1 MPNVHLKGYVLQ
13 LLARN
18 GDMWDFDIADDVMSS
33 YGLSG
38 DYWYG
43 TVRLTLT
50 DLYAGGPLE
59 EPEATID
66 PEKSLGV
73 EKVLFRFGLN
83 GFGRERMQQ
92 SGLMEVTTR

>member
-1 MPNVHLKGYVLQ
+1 MPDIHIKAYMLQ

-18 GDMWDFDIADDVMSS
+18 GEMWDYEIAEDVMNT

-50 DLYAGGPLE
+50 DLYASGLLAE
-59 EPEATID
+59 LEATID
-66 PEKSLGV
+66 LDKSLGE
-73 EKVLFRFGLN
+73 EKVLFLYGLN
-83 GFGRERMQQ
+83 DFGRQRMQQ
-92 SGLMEVTTR
+92 SGLLEVTR

>member
-1 MPNVHLKGYVLQ
+1 MPEIHIKAYMLQ

-18 GDMWDFDIADDVMSS
+18 GDMWDYEIAEDVMSS

-50 DLYAGGPLE
+50 DLYAGGLVAELE
-59 EPEATID
+59 AAID
-66 PEKSLGV
+66 PDKSLGE
-73 EKVLFRFGLN
+73 EKVLFRYGLN
-83 GFGRERMQQ
+83 DFGRQRMQQ
-92 SGLMEVTTR
+92 SGLLEVTR

>member
-1 MPNVHLKGYVLQ
+1 MLQ

-18 GDMWDFDIADDVMSS
+18 GAMWDYAVAEDVMSA

-50 DLYAGGPLE
+50 DLYAGGLLE
-59 EPEATID
+59 ELEATID
-66 PEKSLGV
+66 PEKSLGE
-73 EKVLFRFGLN
+73 EKVLFHYQLSD
-83 GFGRERMQQ
+83 FGRERMQQ
-92 SGLMEVTTR
+92 SGLMEVSR

>member
-1 MPNVHLKGYVLQ
+1 MPDLHIKGYMLQ

-18 GDMWDFDIADDVMSS
+18 GAMWDYAVAEDVMST

-50 DLYAGGPLE
+50 DLYAGGLLE
-59 EPEATID
+59 ELEATID
-66 PEKSLGV
+66 PDKSLGE
-73 EKVLFRFGLN
+73 EKILFRYQLNEFGQ
-83 GFGRERMQQ
+83 ERMQQ
-92 SGLMEVTTR
+92 SGLMEVTR